1 MKKIGNE
8 KSILSTY
15 IITTKTYALI
25 PTRSTDHQ
33 TKVIEK
39 DHIYYV
45 NQSPLELIKLNCL
58 LNGSDFTGRAK
69 SIAYHLNFK
78 RMSPVAINKR
88 IHAFPTHSLADF
100 ECMWIFLK
108 QIAYTKPN
116 GNKSMIVF
124 KNYAEFPLPIS
135 THILEK
141 QILRC
146 HAVSNLFDHMQSEPI
161 KSHEIVTKL
170 V

>member
-33 TKVIEK
+33 TKVIEE
-39 DHIYYV
+39 DHTYYV

-69 SIAYHLNFK
+69 SITYHLNFK
-78 RMSPVAINKR
+78 RMRSEEHTSELQSRGHLVCRLLLDKKK
-88 IHAFPTHSLADF
+88 F
-100 ECMWIFLK
+100 
-108 QIAYTKPN
+108 
-116 GNKSMIVF
+116 VF
-124 KNYAEFPLPIS
+124 
-135 THILEK
+135 
-141 QILRC
+141 
-146 HAVSNLFDHMQSEPI
+146 
-161 KSHEIVTKL
+161 
-170 V
+170 